1 MSPRLAATLA
11 FIVSSSMALAQ
22 GAPPAPPQ
30 AAPETTPGAVMPAAP
45 GSPPASTAIDISTA
59 RPDNMPR
66 MEERPAATQVVPGP
80 GDPGASA
87 PPTAPTPR

>member
-1 MSPRLAATLA
+1 MPVRLTAALVLVA
-11 FIVSSSMALAQ
+11 SSTFAVAQ
-22 GAPPAPPQ
+22 GAPPQP
-30 AAPETTPGAVMPAAP
+30 APETTPGAVMPAAP
-45 GSPPASTAIDISTA
+45 GSPPASSAVDISTA

-80 GDPGASA
+80 GDPGATA